1 MDQGMA
7 ASGPAGRP
15 DARRGIPVNTP
26 SINMAASAPRPSTGS
41 AYLLALFELTKPR
54 VATLVIFSVAAGAGL
69 AWQTRPELGSWAM
82 LVNAVIGTS
91 LVAAGASVLNMV
103 LEKASDALMVRTRTR
118 PLPTGRVGLG
128 VSTAFGVILSVAGLG
143 YLMVS
148 SRGWVASFAALLTL
162 FGYVLVYTPLKRVSA
177 VNTLVGA
184 VPGAMPPVLGYLAIT
199 GEWDATAWLLF
210 AILFVW
216 QIPHFLSIAWMYRN
230 QYEAAGLRMITVN
243 DPSGG
248 RTSRQMVLY
257 CLALLVVS
265 SLPAVLLP
273 PNLRP
278 GPLFLGASLLAGGI
292 FLRSAIRFAFQP
304 TDQRARFALRASLL
318 HLPLVLGAW
327 LLDPLL
333 RARPDQQPAVITLEE
348 SR

>member
-1 MDQGMA
+1 
-7 ASGPAGRP
+7 
-15 DARRGIPVNTP
+15 
-26 SINMAASAPRPSTGS
+26 
-41 AYLLALFELTKPR
+41 
-54 VATLVIFSVAAGAGL
+54 
-69 AWQTRPELGSWAM
+69 
-82 LVNAVIGTS
+82 
-91 LVAAGASVLNMV
+91 
-103 LEKASDALMVRTRTR
+103 
-118 PLPTGRVGLG
+118 
-128 VSTAFGVILSVAGLG
+128 
-143 YLMVS
+143 MVS
-148 SRGWVASFAALLTL
+148 SRGLNAAFAALLTL

-333 RARPDQQPAVITLEE
+333 RVRPDQQPPVITLEE